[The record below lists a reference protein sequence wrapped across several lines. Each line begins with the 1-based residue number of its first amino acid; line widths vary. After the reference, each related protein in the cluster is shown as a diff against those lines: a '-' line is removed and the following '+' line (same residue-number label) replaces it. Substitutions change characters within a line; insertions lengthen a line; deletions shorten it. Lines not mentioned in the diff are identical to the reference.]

1 MLGKHFIF
9 ISTLCLLLKGSRK
22 LVFNTSGSIIEVL
35 LPGMLWIFHLEF
47 EGELSFL
54 SKVSKVMHSILNSSP
69 FPTPL
74 QTCTAILGK
83 APVMIAL
90 TQTSLL
96 LLFPSPRLGH
106 PINQVHWLHWRPSPS
121 YPFFIC
127 SDRDHFRM
135 IHRIILDQF
144 EHVSSP
150 A

>member
-1 MLGKHFIF
+1 MLSKHFIF

-22 LVFNTSGSIIEVL
+22 LVFDTSGYIIEAL
-35 LPGMLWIFHLEF
+35 LPRMLWIFHLEF
-47 EGELSFL
+47 EWELFFL
-54 SKVSKVMHSILNSSP
+54 SKVSKVMHSILNSSH

-74 QTCTAILGK
+74 QMCTAILGK
-83 APVMIAL
+83 APVLIAL
-90 TQTSLL
+90 TQTSFLL
-96 LLFPSPRLGH
+96 LSPSPPPGH

-127 SDRDHFRM
+127 SHRDHFR
-135 IHRIILDQF
+135 IKF